1 MRTMGAS
8 EDGPK
13 GLDMIRIGVTGHRI
27 LAEVEKIE
35 AGIAEALRMIERTF
49 PGEKLVVVSSLA
61 EGADR
66 LAVHQVLSRP
76 QGRLI
81 VPLPLPESDY
91 LDDFVTEKSKEEFI
105 SLLSQAEEV
114 IHLPP
119 ASSREE
125 AYEAA
130 GRYML
135 KHNDV
140 LVAVWDGQ
148 AAQGQGGTGSMVAEA
163 RRRKMPF
170 AWIHAGN
177 RKPGTEEPT
186 SLGEEQG
193 TVSYENFSSG

>member
-1 MRTMGAS
+1 MTRK
-8 EDGPK
+8 GP
-13 GLDMIRIGVTGHRI
+13 GMIRIGVTGHRI

-35 AGIAEALRMIERTF
+35 AGIAEALRFIEHQF
-49 PGEKLVVVSSLA
+49 PGETLAVVSSLA

-66 LAVHQVLSRP
+66 LVARQILSRP
-76 QGRLI
+76 QARLI

-91 LDDFVTEKSKEEFI
+91 LDDFITEKSKEEFI

-114 IHLPP
+114 IHLPL

-135 KHNDV
+135 EHNDV

-148 AAQGQGGTGSMVAEA
+148 AAQGQGGTGDIAAEA
-163 RRRKMPF
+163 RRRKLPI
-170 AWIHAGN
+170 AWVHAGN
-177 RKPGTEEPT
+177 RQPGTSEPT
-186 SLGEEQG
+186 TLEEEQG
-193 TVSYENFSSG
+193 TVSYENFL